1 MIINGKDVSVEE
13 LLKDKDLHS
22 NLVEVRDNNMIL
34 SDYQIKVLE
43 RNDIHYQNYQT
54 MSELSFEIEEVL
66 NNTCDNDPELEEV
79 SRQIDEYRY
88 YNEIHH

>member
-13 LLKDKDLHS
+13 ILKDEDLHD
-22 NLVEVRDNNMIL
+22 NLSKFRDNNMIL

-43 RNDIHYQNYQT
+43 RNQIYYRNYQS
-54 MSELSFEIEEVL
+54 MAQLSFVIEEVL
-66 NNTCDNDPELEEV
+66 NNMCDDPELEEV